1 MKKLCLILALIMALG
16 VLAGCSSG
24 PDKDGYYHAGAAFEY
39 DGFKVKVGKYEIVD
53 DKVTVP
59 IEITN
64 KRTDSYGNTNFA
76 TWRSG
81 FNDEIDSTFFGI
93 FDLVYY
99 SESIPGGDTVK
110 MVASMSYHGAGE
122 YKIYCTKTGVVE
134 GENLRDPD
142 EKIIV
147 FNVKE
152 ESNIGVAY
160 EGSTDAASEKDTNV
174 PDENGYYHSG
184 ATIEYDGF
192 IVKIGE
198 YEIVDDNVT
207 VPFEVTNKRTDSY
220 TNVNFATW
228 RSGFNDKIN
237 STYWGIFDFEYYS
250 ESIPGGDTIKMVASI
265 PYQGEG
271 KYKIYCTK
279 TGVVEGEY
287 FRDPD
292 EKIIVFD
299 IKEGFNV
306 GSISAEDISTPDE
319 NGYYHFGDTI
329 EYDGFLVKIGEYRF
343 SDYSIK
349 VPFEIMNKHNDS
361 YSSKCFQTWRRGFN
375 DEVENTAWGIFDSM
389 YYSESIPSGGTIEM
403 VATIQYQGEGEYK
416 IYCTKTGDVENY
428 KDPNEKIIVFRIG

>member
-147 FNVKE
+147 FKIKEKKNSSLTSDGENEDIQAENAGDTWAEDLYNDVLTKLALSVSNFKNVTDIESVKSIVNSNGEDAIGDMIKFNSIISAANIAMPDDFIGPKE
-152 ESNIGVAY
+152 YWNYNDFCNAE
-160 EGSTDAASEKDTNV
+160 DA
-174 PDENGYYHSG
+174 
-184 ATIEYDGF
+184 
-192 IVKIGE
+192 
-198 YEIVDDNVT
+198 DNVDL
-207 VPFEVTNKRTDSY
+207 EVIRDMFNTGSVSRYSVAQVQSVFDVLY
-220 TNVNFATW
+220 GE
-228 RSGFNDKIN
+228 GFCDVAIDMNNHMNMLVSNDKKQLYIAVGGIGMWD
-237 STYWGIFDFEYYS
+237 TYSLLNLADVSYS
-250 ESIPGGDTIKMVASI
+250 ENEAILTLQIIG
-265 PYQGEG
+265 
-271 KYKIYCTK
+271 
-279 TGVVEGEY
+279 VEGEDNVIVDY
-287 FRDPD
+287 VNGQILTNGNEMDIYNSNLPD
-292 EKIIVFD
+292 SEKLKALCEENNID
-299 IKEGFNV
+299 INSLKTAKLKLFCDSEGAHIT
-306 GSISAEDISTPDE
+306 G
-319 NGYYHFGDTI
+319 
-329 EYDGFLVKIGEYRF
+329 
-343 SDYSIK
+343 
-349 VPFEIMNKHNDS
+349 
-361 YSSKCFQTWRRGFN
+361 W
-375 DEVENTAWGIFDSM
+375 
-389 YYSESIPSGGTIEM
+389 
-403 VATIQYQGEGEYK
+403 EGEAPTY
-416 IYCTKTGDVENY
+416 
-428 KDPNEKIIVFRIG
+428 